1 MIVCLLIGIDSF
13 LKRSIK
19 KNKRPEKKKRIPTP
33 YIGGIPAFKVILI
46 KYHVEP
52 QIRHSATKGK
62 KVLLFIN

>member
-1 MIVCLLIGIDSF
+1 MLHLQ
-13 LKRSIK
+13 
-19 KNKRPEKKKRIPTP
+19 NKRPEKKKRIPTP